1 MSVHVYPTTNDVSTA
16 SWQFRVQNP
25 GTGAC
30 SSATAYTVSDSATI
44 NVTQKYRYAAGVR
57 TPGWKRIR
65 NEGGILPMT
74 AWDRIELDVTSNGGL
89 REWCNNSQSRKY
101 YYVQHHLAK
110 NAPSVY
116 PLIGSWQS
124 YDWMGHVG
132 TMDLQYY
139 VQKAASAI
147 YSSGWDAATFLA
159 EIGQLRRM
167 LSGVVTKLSKLV
179 RGRSPG
185 ELHNLWLEGRYG
197 WRTLMYDINDLRE
210 VLSSANER
218 RTRYRE
224 TKGYTLTGSYNT
236 STDFVSSLISR
247 YAFSMSWTV
256 NMRGTVVADI
266 DVPDFQFNPITTLW
280 EVTRLSFVVDWLL
293 NVGQALEAA
302 SFLLMV
308 KDYKACTGY
317 RADFDVDGSCSLL
330 AMAPGISGGSLTGSI
345 NGSVSIMER
354 TPTTV
359 SAFPRVNLR
368 LDGFKILDI
377 LALIRQRV

>member
-1 MSVHVYPTTNDVSTA
+1 MTSHVYPTTNDVSTS
-16 SWQFRVQNP
+16 SWQFRVQNG

-30 SSATAYTVSDSATI
+30 SKAAAYTVSDSATI
-44 NVTQKYRYAAGVR
+44 NTSQKYRYAAGHR
-57 TPGWKRIR
+57 TPGWRRLK
-65 NEGGILPMT
+65 NEGIILPMT
-74 AWDRIELDVTSNGGL
+74 AWDRIEIDVTSNGGL
-89 REWCNNSQSRKY
+89 REWCNSSQSRKY
-101 YYVQHHLAK
+101 YYVEHHLAK
-110 NAPSVY
+110 NAASVY
-116 PLIGSWQS
+116 PSIGSWQS
-124 YDWMGHVG
+124 YDWMAHVDS
-132 TMDLQYY
+132 MDLQYY

-147 YSSGWDAATFLA
+147 YSSGWDASTFLA

-167 LSGVVTKLSKLV
+167 LSGVAKKLNNLI

-197 WRTLMYDINDLRE
+197 WRTLMYDIQDLHG
-210 VLSSANER
+210 VLSRANER

-224 TKGYTLTGSYNT
+224 TKGYTASGSYST
-236 STDFVSSLISR
+236 SSDFFSSLVSR
-247 YAFSMSWTV
+247 YTFSYTWTA

-280 EVTRLSFVVDWLL
+280 EVTRLSFVVDWLI

-317 RADFDVDGSCSLL
+317 RIDFDVAGTCSLI
-330 AMAPGISGGSLTGSI
+330 AMAGGITDGALTGSI
-345 NGSVSIMER
+345 DGNVSLIKR
-354 TPTTV
+354 TPATV
-359 SAFPRVNLR
+359 SAFPRLNVR
-368 LDGFKILDI
+368 LDGFKVIDL